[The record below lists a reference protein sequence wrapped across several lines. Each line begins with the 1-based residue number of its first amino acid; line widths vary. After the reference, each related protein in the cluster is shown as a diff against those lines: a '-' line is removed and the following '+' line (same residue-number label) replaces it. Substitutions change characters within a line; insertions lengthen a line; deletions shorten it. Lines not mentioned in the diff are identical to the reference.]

1 MKPNAPEFVYI
12 CTSNESDSFQPKT
25 PGSLDGIA
33 LGVKDLF
40 QIAGLPTTAGNPDWL
55 KTHPRTKVTAP
66 AVAAL
71 LAAGATLV
79 GKTLTDE
86 LAYSLEGVNLHYGT
100 PINPQAPKRLPGGSS
115 SGSAV
120 AVANGSIDLGL
131 GTDTGGSIRV
141 PASYNGIYG
150 FRPSHGLVNCDRLIP
165 LSPRFDT
172 VGWLARDLAT
182 IRQGGD
188 ILLPTTAKSS
198 LSHLVVADIEGCA
211 SWREARQP
219 LLDRWSEK
227 FNSLQ
232 SIELTENLLTAAS
245 QAFRILQGREIWRM
259 HGQWI
264 EQQQPH
270 FAPEISDRFHWCST
284 LTKNDEQLAEKAAQK
299 FIDYWQQ
306 VLPSSAHVLLM
317 PTTPGAAPWLT
328 TSAAELR
335 TYRHR
340 LMSLTTPAGLTGAP
354 QISLPYLKEQEA
366 PWGLSLLA
374 SSGSDRALLDLV
386 SQLQQ

>member
-55 KTHPRTKVTAP
+55 KTHPRPKVTAP

-100 PINPQAPKRLPGGSS
+100 PINPQAPKRIPGGSS

-141 PASYNGIYG
+141 PA
-150 FRPSHGLVNCDRLIP
+150 
-165 LSPRFDT
+165 
-172 VGWLARDLAT
+172 
-182 IRQGGD
+182 
-188 ILLPTTAKSS
+188 
-198 LSHLVVADIEGCA
+198 
-211 SWREARQP
+211 
-219 LLDRWSEK
+219 
-227 FNSLQ
+227 
-232 SIELTENLLTAAS
+232 
-245 QAFRILQGREIWRM
+245 
-259 HGQWI
+259 
-264 EQQQPH
+264 
-270 FAPEISDRFHWCST
+270 
-284 LTKNDEQLAEKAAQK
+284 
-299 FIDYWQQ
+299 
-306 VLPSSAHVLLM
+306 
-317 PTTPGAAPWLT
+317 
-328 TSAAELR
+328 
-335 TYRHR
+335 
-340 LMSLTTPAGLTGAP
+340 
-354 QISLPYLKEQEA
+354 
-366 PWGLSLLA
+366 
-374 SSGSDRALLDLV
+374 
-386 SQLQQ
+386 